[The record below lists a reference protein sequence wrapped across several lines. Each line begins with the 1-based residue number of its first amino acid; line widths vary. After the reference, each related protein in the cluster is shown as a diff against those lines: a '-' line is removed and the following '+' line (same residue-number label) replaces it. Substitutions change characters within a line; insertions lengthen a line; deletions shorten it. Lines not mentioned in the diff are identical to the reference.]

1 MPYYLIKNENGF
13 ESIVREGPMSVVKK
27 EMDQLEKNAKQNDD
41 PIKYYM
47 IKKEDWTPECPLIPV
62 DLS

>member
-13 ESIVREGPMSVVKK
+13 ESVVREGPMSVVKQ
-27 EMDQLEKNAKQNDD
+27 EMDQLEIKAKQNNK
-41 PIKYYM
+41 PIKYH
-47 IKKEDWTPECPLIPV
+47 ILKKEDWTPECPLIPV